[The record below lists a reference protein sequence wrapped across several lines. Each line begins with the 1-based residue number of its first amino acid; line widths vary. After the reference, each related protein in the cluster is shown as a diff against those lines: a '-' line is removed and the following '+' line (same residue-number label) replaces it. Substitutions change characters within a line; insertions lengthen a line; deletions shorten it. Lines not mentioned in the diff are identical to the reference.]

1 MIGDDEPAAAASN
14 NGSLLATRLFSAVV
28 CSSPWTTR
36 LELVGSFVVQEE
48 GELFFFFFVFFVLPN
63 RSFQGFSNV
72 ATRPALDDVVLTS
85 AAVCCFHLL

>member
-1 MIGDDEPAAAASN
+1 MIGDDEPAAASD
-14 NGSLLATRLFSAVV
+14 NGSLLATRLFSALV
-28 CSSPWTTR
+28 CSSPSTTR

-48 GELFFFFFVFFVLPN
+48 EELFFFFVFFVLPN

-72 ATRPALDDVVLTS
+72 ATRPALGDDVLTS

>member
-1 MIGDDEPAAAASN
+1 MIGDDEPAAASD

-28 CSSPWTTR
+28 CSSPLTTR

-48 GELFFFFFVFFVLPN
+48 EELFFFFVLPN

-72 ATRPALDDVVLTS
+72 ATRPALDDGVLTS